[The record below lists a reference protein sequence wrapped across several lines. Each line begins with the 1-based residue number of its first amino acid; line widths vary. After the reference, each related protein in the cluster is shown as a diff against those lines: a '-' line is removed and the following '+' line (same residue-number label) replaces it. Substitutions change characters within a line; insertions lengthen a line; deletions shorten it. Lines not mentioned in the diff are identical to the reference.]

1 MNNQKIKAV
10 IFDWGGVLCD
20 EAEPF
25 ASIPLQ
31 KKLGMEPNAI
41 ADKAREIYNGNYTGK
56 YNHDDFWHAIMVHYG
71 LEETEEINPAA
82 LSLAYVSSY
91 RIYDEMLVY
100 VTKLKKNYKTAI
112 LSNLSAIMR
121 DHIRPKHNLS
131 QYFDVEVYSCDVD
144 VQAMK
149 PDKKP
154 YLVCLEKLG
163 VRPEESIFVENTA
176 KNLITARELGM
187 QEYLF
192 MGLDKFLDEFDGIIK
207 N

>member
-1 MNNQKIKAV
+1 MQNQKIKAV
-10 IFDWGGVLCD
+10 IFDWGGVLCE

-31 KKLGMEPNAI
+31 KKLGMEPNEI
-41 ADKAREIYNGNYTGK
+41 ADKAREIYIGNYTGK
-56 YNHDDFWHAIMVHYG
+56 YNHADFWRAIMLHYG
-71 LEETEEINPAA
+71 LEETDEINPTA

-91 RIYDEMLVY
+91 RIYDEMLEY
-100 VTKLKKNYKTAI
+100 AAELKNNYKTAI

-121 DHIRPKHNLS
+121 DHIRPKHNLP
-131 QYFDVEVYSCDVD
+131 QYFDVEVYSCDDD
-144 VQAMK
+144 VQAIK

-154 YLVCLEKLG
+154 YFICLEKLG
-163 VRPEESIFVENTA
+163 VRPEESVFVENTA

-187 QEYLF
+187 REYLF
-192 MGLDKFLDEFDGIIK
+192 TGLEKFLGEFDRIIK